1 MPGSRRGTRLCVGV
15 FSAVRVTDTVYGNR
29 QSVSNPRE
37 SLIVYLFHHQ
47 GVPSPTRCTSRR
59 GASSRRRVAV
69 VRRAIAAACLG
80 ILALPPVAVGQ
91 AAGGASYPPGSTCPE
106 PLELLVERRLAESHD
121 LEAGSR
127 LRIAALPDSEGCMA
141 VVAGV
146 YEPEADPSELAR
158 DRRRIVLHLPD
169 LALMAGRE
177 DEVDR
182 FSVLLRDAE
191 EADDLAGRIGSLMPG
206 TQALGGEEVAA
217 RASTTFEV
225 VRRFHRAIGLITIT
239 AGGVF
244 LACIMTLKVQERR
257 SQVAALRL
265 VGISNR
271 TLLSWLMVEAAL
283 VSAIGGLLG
292 IGIGRLASATINAW
306 YQRAYGTT
314 LEFSIVTGET
324 IAIGLVLAVVLGLV
338 AGAVG
343 AVRLLQVDALEEVGR

>member
-1 MPGSRRGTRLCVGV
+1 M
-15 FSAVRVTDTVYGNR
+15 FSAVRVTVIVYEDR
-29 QSVSNPRE
+29 QPVSNSRE
-37 SLIVYLFHHQ
+37 TLNVYLHTLQ
-47 GVPSPTRCTSRR
+47 GVPRPTT
-59 GASSRRRVAV
+59 
-69 VRRAIAAACLG
+69 RAIVAACLG
-80 ILALPPVAVGQ
+80 LLALPTMVVGQ
-91 AAGGASYPPGSTCPE
+91 AVERESFPSPAECPE
-106 PLELLVERRLAESHD
+106 PLELLVERRLADLHD

-127 LRIAALPDSEGCMA
+127 LRVGVLPDAEGCA
-141 VVAGV
+141 AIVAGV

-158 DRRRIVLHLPD
+158 DRPRIVMHLPD
-169 LALMAGRE
+169 LADLAGRE

-182 FSVLLRDAE
+182 FSVLLRE
-191 EADDLAGRIGSLMPG
+191 PGEADAVAARIGALMPG
-206 TQALGGEEVAA
+206 TRALGGEAVAA

-271 TLLSWLMVEAAL
+271 TLLSWLMLEAAL

-292 IGIGRLASATINAW
+292 IGIGRLASSTINAW
-306 YQRAYGTT
+306 YQRAYATT

-324 IAIGLVLAVVLGLV
+324 ITIGLVLAIVLGLI
-338 AGAVG
+338 AGGVG

>member
-1 MPGSRRGTRLCVGV
+1 M
-15 FSAVRVTDTVYGNR
+15 
-29 QSVSNPRE
+29 
-37 SLIVYLFHHQ
+37 
-47 GVPSPTRCTSRR
+47 
-59 GASSRRRVAV
+59 
-69 VRRAIAAACLG
+69 
-80 ILALPPVAVGQ
+80 
-91 AAGGASYPPGSTCPE
+91 
-106 PLELLVERRLAESHD
+106 
-121 LEAGSR
+121 
-127 LRIAALPDSEGCMA
+127 
-141 VVAGV
+141 
-146 YEPEADPSELAR
+146 
-158 DRRRIVLHLPD
+158 HLPD
-169 LALMAGRE
+169 LARLASRE

-182 FSVLLRDAE
+182 FSVLLRDPGD
-191 EADDLAGRIGSLMPG
+191 ADAVAARIGALMPG
-206 TQALGGEEVAA
+206 TRALGGEEVAA

-271 TLLSWLMVEAAL
+271 TLLSWLMLEAAL

-292 IGIGRLASATINAW
+292 IGIGRLASTTINAW
-306 YQRAYGTT
+306 YQRAYATS

-338 AGAVG
+338 AGGVG